1 VSENRVEEIG
11 IVNTAIAYQ
20 KYKEQ
25 EIATANPI
33 GLVIML
39 YNGCIKRL
47 RQAQMSLDKKDY
59 AETNT
64 HLKRAQDIIAELVN
78 GLDFKYP
85 IANNLMS
92 LYDFMLREIVRINI
106 AKDREGIEP
115 LVEMLSSL
123 RDACVQVSKTC
134 GNLYEEEGADQ

>member
-1 VSENRVEEIG
+1 M
-11 IVNTAIAYQ
+11 NTAIAYR

-25 EIATANPI
+25 VVSTTNPV
-33 GLVIML
+33 GLVVML

-47 RQAQMSLDKKDY
+47 KQAQLALDRKDF

-78 GLDFKYP
+78 SLDFNYQISKD
-85 IANNLMS
+85 LMA

-106 AKDREGIEP
+106 AKDGDGIEP
-115 LVEMLSSL
+115 LVEMLSDL
-123 RDACVQVSKTC
+123 RDAWVQVGKTC
-134 GNLYEEEGADQ
+134 GSIYEEDEGTDS

>member
-1 VSENRVEEIG
+1 M
-11 IVNTAIAYQ
+11 NTAIAYQ

-25 EIATANPI
+25 EITTANPI

-47 RQAQMSLDKKDY
+47 RQAQIALDKKDY

-85 IANNLMS
+85 IANELMA
-92 LYDFMLREIVRINI
+92 LYDFMIREIVRINI
-106 AKDREGIEP
+106 AKDKDGIEP
-115 LVEMLSSL
+115 LVGMLTKL
-123 RDACVQVSKTC
+123 RDAWMQVSKTC
-134 GNLYEEEGADQ
+134 GNVYEEEGRDQ